1 LRLRDFLA
9 HPLTRG
15 LNINDPRTTALR
27 RRIIDEKRFLRKI
40 YSDWYE
46 LIAAAVPP
54 GSDPALE
61 LGSGAGFLK
70 DYLTELITSDLF
82 PCKDTDV
89 VLDATRLPFAN
100 QSLRALVMTDVLHH
114 IPDVKGLLLEATRC
128 VRPGGVIAMVEP
140 WVTWWSRFVYTR
152 LHDEPF
158 DDQTADWTIA
168 SDGPLSGANSALPW
182 ILFVRD
188 REKFRDTFPEWEVTT
203 VEPLMPFRYF
213 LSGGVSLRSLMPGW
227 SYELWKLLEQA
238 LPSTEQM
245 AMFAFIVLTR
255 RPVLR
260 QELG

>member
-1 LRLRDFLA
+1 MTLRDVLA
-9 HPLTRG
+9 HPLARG
-15 LNINDPRTTALR
+15 LDINDPRTTALR

-40 YSDWYE
+40 YRDWYE

-82 PCKDTDV
+82 PCKDADAV
-89 VLDATRLPFAN
+89 MDATRLPFAN
-100 QSLRALVMTDVLHH
+100 RSLRAIVMTDVLHH
-114 IPDVKGLLLEATRC
+114 IPDVRSLFSEATRC

-158 DDQTADWTIA
+158 DDKTADWTIA

-227 SYELWKLLEQA
+227 SYDLCKLLEQA
-238 LPSTEQM
+238 LPLTEQM